1 MEKLSIVGRNSGQ
14 MTEANQKMDE
24 DHYLCPLLTQL
35 DDLAKKILE
44 VEILCIKNYRYIPP
58 HERRKSKY
66 NYNRCVDDTLLIIHQ
81 KVNEQDEVVE
91 QMKESIEVLN

>member
-44 VEILCIKNYRYIPP
+44 VEVSAKENIDTFHP
-58 HERRKSKY
+58 HVRTKP
-66 NYNRCVDDTLLIIHQ
+66 
-81 KVNEQDEVVE
+81 
-91 QMKESIEVLN
+91 KEN